1 MSSLKDPRPGPGRRG
16 HRRGGP
22 VRSRAWELEIFTSLV
37 VGEGARERHW
47 DGGGEG
53 PVPCPWW
60 EGQTASLP
68 EGLLCAGQG
77 SCFPLHFGISPSER
91 GSGSAAGGGGHR
103 PGSGVPMSGGLDG
116 PSDGLPLLSSEPAH
130 RGGPYICRR
139 GKVPGLWRL
148 LYQASAPPTTR
159 MQRTART
166 TMTDI

>member
-91 GSGSAAGGGGHR
+91 GSGSAAGGVVTALGLESRCQVGLMALLMGFRSSAQSLPTAGG
-103 PGSGVPMSGGLDG
+103 
-116 PSDGLPLLSSEPAH
+116 
-130 RGGPYICRR
+130 RR
-139 GKVPGLWRL
+139 R
-148 LYQASAPPTTR
+148 
-159 MQRTART
+159 
-166 TMTDI
+166 